1 LTQIKETGA
10 RSGSIGGVRS
20 PEAPMLRLAA
30 LIFIM
35 SGATLA
41 GILIVAAL
49 VAGFDTAQPIIVA
62 AGLGFLAAVPVS
74 VLLARRLTG

>member
-1 LTQIKETGA
+1 
-10 RSGSIGGVRS
+10 
-20 PEAPMLRLAA
+20 MLRLAA

-49 VAGFDTAQPIIVA
+49 VAGLDTAQPIIA
-62 AGLGFLAAVPVS
+62 AAASGFLVAIPVS
-74 VLLARRLTG
+74 VVVARRLAS

>member
-1 LTQIKETGA
+1 
-10 RSGSIGGVRS
+10 
-20 PEAPMLRLAA
+20 MLRLAA

-49 VAGFDTAQPIIVA
+49 VVGLDTAQPIIA
-62 AGLGFLAAVPVS
+62 AAAIGFLVAIPVS
-74 VLLARRLTG
+74 VVVARRLAS